1 MQFSYGTK
9 EEATK
14 NEHTTDHY
22 PGGAGIHGSIVYGE
36 KNIIRSDWNDLH
48 ARTGSDRSH
57 RFKHGVF
64 RFFQ

>member
-1 MQFSYGTK
+1 MNTL
-9 EEATK
+9 
-14 NEHTTDHY
+14 TDHY
-22 PGGAGIHGSIVYGE
+22 LGGAGIHGSIVYGE
-36 KNIIRSDWNDLH
+36 KNIIRSDWHDLH

>member
-1 MQFSYGTK
+1 MNTQLIITLAVLVFMAVSFMVRK
-9 EEATK
+9 
-14 NEHTTDHY
+14 
-22 PGGAGIHGSIVYGE
+22 S
-36 KNIIRSDWNDLH
+36 IIRSDWHDLH